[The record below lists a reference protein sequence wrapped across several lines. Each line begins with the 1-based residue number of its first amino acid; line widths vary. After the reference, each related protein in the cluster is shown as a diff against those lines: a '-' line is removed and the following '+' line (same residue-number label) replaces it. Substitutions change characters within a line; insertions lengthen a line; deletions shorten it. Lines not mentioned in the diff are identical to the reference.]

1 MRASYEVKTGN
12 IMDKKIPQNAVG
24 GTPAP
29 AAPLED
35 APRGGAARR
44 PHELCVETF
53 DPPEIHTLS
62 VDRKR
67 YSIRYADSHG
77 HRANASMLIE
87 KMYAW
92 RGYEGR
98 FQVGDEPNR
107 VTLVASN
114 ADATVGTVTVGIDS
128 PIGLLTEDIYRD
140 EIVQLRGN
148 GRRLC
153 EFTKLAVDRNVG
165 SLQLLAALFHI
176 AYIYASRLHHC
187 TDLLVEV
194 VPHHA
199 AFYRKLLGLNQVGAE
214 KINRR
219 INAAVVLLHLDFAY
233 AEEQM
238 RLMDGN
244 SDGAVS
250 ARSLYPY
257 CFSPDEVDGI
267 AARLATIH

>member
-1 MRASYEVKTGN
+1 
-12 IMDKKIPQNAVG
+12 MDKAIPQNAVG

-29 AAPLED
+29 NSGPAPLEG
-35 APRGGAARR
+35 APRQWGGAAHGPR
-44 PHELCVETF
+44 ELCVETF
-53 DPPEIHTLS
+53 EAPEIHTLS

-98 FQVGDEPNR
+98 FQVGDQPNR

-114 ADATVGTVTVGIDS
+114 ADAALGTVTVGIDS
-128 PIGLLTEDIYRD
+128 PIGLLAEEIYRD
-140 EIVQLRGN
+140 EIGQLRGN

-153 EFTKLAVDRNVG
+153 EFTKLAVDRNVR

-176 AYIYASRLHHC
+176 AYIYASRLHQR
-187 TDLLVEV
+187 TDLLIEI

-199 AFYRKLLGLNQVGAE
+199 AFYRKLLGLDQVGTE

-219 INAAVVLLHLDFAY
+219 INSAVVLLHLDLAY
-233 AEEQM
+233 AEQQIH
-238 RLMDGN
+238 LLGGN
-244 SDGAVS
+244 SDGAAS

-257 CFSPDEVDGI
+257 FFSPHEEDGI
-267 AARLATIH
+267 AARLAMIH